1 MSKNFELLQQADKL
15 QDIAAPQREE
25 RRPAP
30 IPVPVSAAEN
40 VGPSTP
46 LLVVPEIAQSEISR
60 LVHRLFQIPGAE
72 APQMVVFTGTE
83 AGNGCS
89 WLCARAAELLA
100 TQVSGSV
107 CLVDCNFRNPGL
119 ERQFG
124 LDNHYGLSDALSQG
138 EGIRRFVRPL
148 SRPNFWL
155 LSAGSVIEG
164 GAAVLGSDRMRMRL
178 QELRAEFEYIIVDT
192 APLDGG
198 TDGIVLGGLSDGVVL
213 ILKAN
218 SSRRDTASKAMH
230 ELQTA
235 NVPVRGVVLNRRTF
249 PIPEAIYKHL

>member
-15 QDIAAPQREE
+15 HDISPREE
-25 RRPAP
+25 RRPTPAP
-30 IPVPVSAAEN
+30 APLSAVAEA
-40 VGPSTP
+40 P
-46 LLVVPEIAQSEISR
+46 LLDVGENARGEITK

-100 TQVSGSV
+100 TQVNGSV
-107 CLVDCNFRNPGL
+107 CLLDCNFRRPGL

-124 LDNHYGLSDALSQG
+124 LENHYGLSEALSQS
-138 EGIRRFVRPL
+138 EGIRRYLRPL
-148 SRPNFWL
+148 SRSNFWL
-155 LSAGSVIEG
+155 LSCGSPVDNG
-164 GAAVLGSDRMRMRL
+164 QTLLGSDRMRMRL

-192 APLDGG
+192 APLDAG

-213 ILKAN
+213 VLKAN

-230 ELQTA
+230 EFRTA
-235 NVPVRGVVLNRRTF
+235 NVPIRGVVLNRRTF